1 MIVKEKIKLTDPI
14 LPSFKLTDE
23 EVSVTLNRWIK
34 LLTDHQ
40 IHVVFNQT
48 PVKCREQYDYLAN
61 EFMLMELPPHPEG
74 LHFCFM
80 YDPIQPEDEWSDIDK
95 MVHQMLED
103 VFRKKQPSA
112 LPYVNRRLHFNE
124 FENLSEPEFN
134 YLVINHPKYISDV
147 GYFKIELKSREV
159 FQNNMDIKGNYH
171 VGYAHPCHCD
181 LHNGNWKV
189 SLCCM
194 EGKWGVKALFIDG
207 F

>member
-23 EVSVTLNRWIK
+23 EISVTLNTWIK
-34 LLTDHQ
+34 LLADHQ

-48 PVKCREQYDYLAN
+48 PIKCREQYDYLAN
-61 EFMLMELPPHPEG
+61 EFMMMELPPHPEG

-80 YDPIQPEDEWSDIDK
+80 YDPVQPEDEWSDID
-95 MVHQMLED
+95 
-103 VFRKKQPSA
+103 R
-112 LPYVNRRLHFNE
+112 
-124 FENLSEPEFN
+124 
-134 YLVINHPKYISDV
+134 INHAKNISDI

-159 FQNNMDIKGNYH
+159 FQHNMDIKGNYH

-189 SLCCM
+189 SLSCV
-194 EGKWGVKALFIDG
+194 EGKWGVKSLFIDG